1 MFYMHCKCHL
11 VEEDSLEIHLN
22 YREFLEGDNRAD
34 YISGKLLTKFYS
46 YWVKTNE
53 PLVKWNNY
61 LKDPK
66 NKFAEKKEKMIE
78 YFQEFTTKKVFSVQL

>member
-1 MFYMHCKCHL
+1 MHCKYLL

-22 YREFLEGDNRAD
+22 SREFLQGDNRAD
-34 YISGKLLTKFYS
+34 SISGKLLTKFYS
-46 YWVKTNE
+46 YWVMTDE

-66 NKFAEKKEKMIE
+66 HKFAEKKEKMLE
-78 YFQEFTTKKVFSVQL
+78 YYQEFTTKKVFSVQF